1 MDEVEGQVK
10 RLEELVNTLQRYI
23 QKQEKMLLD
32 HLRRNIEYELK
43 TEDLS
48 RAVNELSSK
57 YEESQ
62 KQVEIQNDLMQQ
74 AANGVEAVTVEK
86 QKLEKT
92 VSNLEIMLSNKKKE
106 YDDLMKKLSEIRND
120 SEKCKEE
127 RSNLV
132 SEINELKQEYKRQT
146 EELNILFKENEE
158 LNGKKPKIKE
168 SPKPVDEF

>member
-10 RLEELVNTLQRYI
+10 RLEELVNTLQRYM

-74 AANGVEAVTVEK
+74 AANGVETITIEK

-92 VSNLEIMLSNKKKE
+92 VSNLEVMLSNKKKE
-106 YDDLMKKLSEIRND
+106 YDDVMKKMSEFRNSSD
-120 SEKCKEE
+120 KCNEEKENIISEL
-127 RSNLV
+127 N
-132 SEINELKQEYKRQT
+132 NLKQEYKSQT
-146 EELNILFKENEE
+146 EELNNLFKENEE
-158 LNGKKPKIKE
+158 LKKGKPKIKD
-168 SPKPVDEF
+168 SQKSADEF

>member
-74 AANGVEAVTVEK
+74 AANGVETLTIENKK
-86 QKLEKT
+86 QETYLNTMRKSLEDKDKRLVDYKNENDKLKEKLES
-92 VSNLEIMLSNKKKE
+92 VEHIYGEM
-106 YDDLMKKLSEIRND
+106 
-120 SEKCKEE
+120 
-127 RSNLV
+127 
-132 SEINELKQEYKRQT
+132 KQEYSRQT
-146 EELNILFKENEE
+146 EELNIIFKENEE
-158 LNGKKPKIKE
+158 LKKGKAQIKPNPK
-168 SPKPVDEF
+168 KPVDEF